1 MRRLAPLAGL
11 VAALV
16 TTPAAAELTL
26 PPGFSA
32 QVYVSGQGFDSSS
45 EHGVYG
51 IPAIGTLA
59 FDGLGTLYLA
69 RTGTRFRSGDT
80 EDFSTKDFST
90 ILRIPAGGARLT
102 PETEARHHFGP
113 PLRNPQVAAA
123 RGRGEVF
130 VTTYDRDR
138 KIGVLYRLVDG
149 RPHFL
154 AGGTPLGGAPPLLRH
169 PEGVTFDTVGHIY
182 VTDRD
187 QGVVVRLDRS
197 GRAVSERHLEVMRPR
212 AVAADEAGHLWVA
225 TDGSAETPWQD
236 GAGQLWRAAPDG
248 ALTLVLTGPLPGGIA
263 LSPAGTLFM
272 SQRRAG
278 KIFGKN
284 VAWEEFEA
292 QRAWEYRKWA
302 NQLGGTVPEEFR
314 PMIEQQVWDR
324 LILLEQARRRKLGVD
339 NAELAAYIRQQAV
352 FQQEGRFV
360 PDHYKRVLMAIGLH
374 PNEFERRLRD
384 KKLGRETLR
393 A

>member
-1 MRRLAPLAGL
+1 MRRFAPLVGL
-11 VAALV
+11 VVALATV
-16 TTPAAAELTL
+16 PAAAELTL
-26 PPGFSA
+26 PPGFTA
-32 QVYVSGQGFDSSS
+32 QVYVTGQGFDTSSDR
-45 EHGVYG
+45 GVYG

-69 RTGTRFRSGDT
+69 RTGMRFRSGDT
-80 EDFSTKDFST
+80 EDFSNKDFST

-102 PETEARHHFGP
+102 PETETRYHFGP
-113 PLRNPQVAAA
+113 PLRNPQIAAA

-149 RPHFL
+149 RPQFL
-154 AGGTPLGGAPPLLRH
+154 AGGTPLGGAAPLLRH
-169 PEGVTFDTVGHIY
+169 PEGVTFDTTGHIY
-182 VTDRD
+182 ITDRE

-197 GRAVSERHLEVMRPR
+197 GKTVSERHVEVMRPR

-225 TDGSAETPWQD
+225 TDGTAETPWQD

-278 KIFGKN
+278 KIFAVTPDGKRIDFG
-284 VAWEEFEA
+284 A
-292 QRAWEYRKWA
+292 
-302 NQLGGTVPEEFR
+302 GSDGTVIRTIAFAPVTPETRKAGIAGDMFVVAIPRQIWAINQVIRVSGPFDEF
-314 PMIEQQVWDR
+314 
-324 LILLEQARRRKLGVD
+324 
-339 NAELAAYIRQQAV
+339 IRQAN
-352 FQQEGRFV
+352 
-360 PDHYKRVLMAIGLH
+360 P
-374 PNEFERRLRD
+374 
-384 KKLGRETLR
+384 
-393 A
+393 